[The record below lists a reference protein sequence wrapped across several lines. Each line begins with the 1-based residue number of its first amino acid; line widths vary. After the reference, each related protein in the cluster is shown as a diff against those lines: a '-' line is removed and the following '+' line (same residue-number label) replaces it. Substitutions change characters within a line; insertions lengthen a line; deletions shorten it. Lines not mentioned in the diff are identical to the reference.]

1 MLIFSGEDGI
11 LCLFFA
17 VAFPENGFMKN
28 RPVPDLSYQA
38 LLIMEPYLVQQK
50 AAMPDPRFNSTQ
62 LSECSIG
69 CMENGGV
76 VTLNMGIYH
85 DGTVGE
91 KALDVMR

>member
-1 MLIFSGEDGI
+1 
-11 LCLFFA
+11 
-17 VAFPENGFMKN
+17 MKN
-28 RPVPDLSYQA
+28 RPVPDLPYQA

-62 LSECSIG
+62 LSGCSIG